1 MSHAGGTSAARGSGS
16 TRPFRLRFDFS
27 LLYVQKDKSLSA
39 LLTRGHPSPL
49 RNAVQTGR
57 KGLRVS
63 CSDLPPCHHRCCSSG
78 SSLYPLLLGWVGDG
92 RDPWH
97 QDTSLGVIGVFS
109 ASTPFFFFV
118 ITFALQVVIVT
129 DMGTAC
135 SEDSQ
140 AKLCLLQLVL
150 AFCPPQPY

>member
-27 LLYVQKDKSLSA
+27 LLYMQKNKSLSA

-63 CSDLPPCHHRCCSSG
+63 CSNLPPATTGAAPREVPCTRFCSAG
-78 SSLYPLLLGWVGDG
+78 WATVVILGIKIQVLV
-92 RDPWH
+92 
-97 QDTSLGVIGVFS
+97 SLGCFLPPLPYFFCNTICF
-109 ASTPFFFFV
+109 ASSNSNRHGHC
-118 ITFALQVVIVT
+118 LQ
-129 DMGTAC
+129 
-135 SEDSQ
+135 
-140 AKLCLLQLVL
+140 
-150 AFCPPQPY
+150 